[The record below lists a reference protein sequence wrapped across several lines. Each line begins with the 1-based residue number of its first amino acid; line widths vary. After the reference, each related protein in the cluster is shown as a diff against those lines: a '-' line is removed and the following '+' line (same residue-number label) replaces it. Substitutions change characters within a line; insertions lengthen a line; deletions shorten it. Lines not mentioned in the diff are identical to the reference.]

1 MDPSLSGPTADAFFN
16 RNAFVCPGRSPGAAN
31 QFNCSVTPI
40 ARFGNAGVGTLA
52 GPGSV
57 NLSMGLGKSFQV
69 AEAKRLAFE
78 ASFKNLPNHPNLSD
92 PGTNI
97 TSISFGRIT
106 SARGADS
113 GGNRVGQLALRFE
126 F

>member
-1 MDPSLSGPTADAFFN
+1 M
-16 RNAFVCPGRSPGAAN
+16 
-31 QFNCSVTPI
+31 
-40 ARFGNAGVGTLA
+40 
-52 GPGSV
+52 
-57 NLSMGLGKSFQV
+57 
-69 AEAKRLAFE
+69 
-78 ASFKNLPNHPNLSD
+78 NHVNLSD